1 MSRPVASAVGT
12 MLFVLYGPLIWALH
26 FLVVY
31 GGHAS
36 LCAVGVEAGIMGQPV
51 QLVLVW
57 TATLLALAAI
67 AAGLFW
73 PRQVQGV
80 LHAVSLVEI
89 DNRLLVR
96 IMRLLALLS
105 FLAVVF
111 AGLASLIVPF
121 CAQLR

>member
-1 MSRPVASAVGT
+1 MSRPIASAIGT
-12 MLFVLYGPLIWALH
+12 MLFVLYGPLLWALH

-36 LCAVGVEAGIMGQPV
+36 LCAVGVEAGVVGLP
-51 QLVLVW
+51 LPLALVW
-57 TATLLALAAI
+57 AATLLALAGI
-67 AAGLFW
+67 AAGLVW
-73 PRQVQGV
+73 PRQVQGF

-111 AGLASLIVPF
+111 AGLASLIVPY